1 MIYKSS
7 AYYPFFQKICQE
19 FGCAVSDLE
28 SSRRGRPYVQAKSVA
43 IRFLRLAGLSYP
55 QVGAIL
61 DRDHSTVMHADRK
74 CQSIPE
80 LNEMALQFYLQFRQI
95 ESRADDDLI
104 KKEIFRNELDRE
116 KIIELYNKGLPVDKI
131 AAELEATVV
140 YVENHLK
147 FIRSVY
153 QVKKVPDYKTHTTRE
168 IFFQKNQKKVLTI
181 SKSVI

>member
-1 MIYKSS
+1 MIYRSS

-28 SSRRGRPYVQAKSVA
+28 SSRRGRPYVQAKRVA

-55 QVGAIL
+55 QVGAML
-61 DRDHSTVMHADRK
+61 GKDHSTVMHADKK
-74 CQSIPE
+74 CRSIPE
-80 LNEMALQFYLQFRQI
+80 LNEIALQFYLQFRQV

-104 KKEIFRNELDRE
+104 KQEIFRNELDRE
-116 KIIELYNKGLPVDKI
+116 KIVELYNKGLPVEKI
-131 AAELEATVV
+131 AAELEATVY

-153 QVKKVPDYKTHTTRE
+153 QVKKAPDYKAHTSRE
-168 IFFQKNQKKVLTI
+168 IFFQKKSKKC
-181 SKSVI
+181 

>member
-1 MIYKSS
+1 MIYGSS
-7 AYYPFFQKICQE
+7 AYYPFFQKICQG
-19 FGCAVSDLE
+19 FGCSVSDLE

-43 IRFLRLAGLSYP
+43 IRFLRLAGLSYQ
-55 QVGAIL
+55 QVGRML
-61 DRDHSTVMHADRK
+61 GKDHSTVMHADRK
-74 CQSIPE
+74 CQSMPE

-104 KKEIFRNELDRE
+104 KKEIFRIELDRE
-116 KIIELYNKGLPVDKI
+116 RIVELYNKGLPIEKI

-147 FIRSVY
+147 FIKSVY

-168 IFFQKNQKKVLTI
+168 IFFQKKSKKVLTI
-181 SKSVI
+181 SKSVT

>member
-1 MIYKSS
+1 MNK
-7 AYYPFFQKICQE
+7 
-19 FGCAVSDLE
+19 
-28 SSRRGRPYVQAKSVA
+28 
-43 IRFLRLAGLSYP
+43 
-55 QVGAIL
+55 
-61 DRDHSTVMHADRK
+61 DHSTVMHADRK

-104 KKEIFRNELDRE
+104 KQEIFRNELDRE
-116 KIIELYNKGLPVDKI
+116 KIVELYNKGLPVDKI

-147 FIRSVY
+147 FIKSVY
-153 QVKKVPDYKTHTTRE
+153 EVKKVPDYKNHTCRE
-168 IFFQKNQKKVLTI
+168 IFFQKKSKKVLTI